1 MVTPLEPLGPAGPEV
16 NASVKLVSYGKQ
28 GRFLE
33 LVFLKALIAD
43 GARGLRGGELGDVA
57 HIFPSLG
64 LSDPKDRPLSRAPP
78 PPPHSPDQPGSASGP
93 P

>member
-1 MVTPLEPLGPAGPEV
+1 MCPRTAGLLPNGIGWGKAERWTRLASELRGSRKAQAVVPPLEPLGSAGPEA

-43 GARGLRGGELGDVA
+43 GARGL
-57 HIFPSLG
+57 
-64 LSDPKDRPLSRAPP
+64 
-78 PPPHSPDQPGSASGP
+78 
-93 P
+93 